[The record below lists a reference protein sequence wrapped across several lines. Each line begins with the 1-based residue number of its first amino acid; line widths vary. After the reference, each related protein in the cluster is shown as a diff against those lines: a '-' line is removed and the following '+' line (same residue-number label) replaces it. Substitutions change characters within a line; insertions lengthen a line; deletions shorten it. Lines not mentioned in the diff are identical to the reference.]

1 MLRWRQIPWRDRPT
15 DRQRAIT
22 ERYAQ
27 VIRKETGKIVDPET
41 IRAVRYTILRHSGH
55 AIFDSLRELEVM
67 TARAKLNRKREYASK
82 LLAEAEEELQ
92 YILNDDELKELT
104 TPELRARAESLGV
117 KGHCDMRKFQLIQ
130 AIRSVYYEG
139 AFGDDDA

>member
-1 MLRWRQIPWRDRPT
+1 
-15 DRQRAIT
+15 
-22 ERYAQ
+22 
-27 VIRKETGKIVDPET
+27 
-41 IRAVRYTILRHSGH
+41 
-55 AIFDSLRELEVM
+55 M
-67 TARAKLNRKREYASK
+67 TARAKLNRKREYALK